1 MRKSLVLACALL
13 IGGCQSVIAQSEH
26 DALLSEG
33 DAASVAHAK
42 KELTAAIGRMIQVSK
57 LLLGPDELRKTS
69 FLTVERSRKKDAD
82 GLIMQG
88 LETEEPHVFKLV
100 KRGDACFLIHLK
112 TAKREKLNLSC
123 HVKP

>member
-1 MRKSLVLACALL
+1 MRKLLVLTCALL
-13 IGGCQSVIAQSEH
+13 MGGCQSVTAQSEQ

-33 DAASVAHAK
+33 DANSITRVQ
-42 KELTAAIGRMIQVSK
+42 KELTETIGKMVQVSK

-88 LETEEPHVFKLV
+88 LETEEPNVFKLV